1 MKPFR
6 KMFQRLF
13 PPSFRSHPHRVIIDI
28 TASCNLACVDC
39 NRSCGKGQAPA
50 SEHMTPGQIRR
61 FVAESRAQ
69 NRLWC
74 GSAEPTV
81 PEQNGMKIAGGNP
94 FIEGLRVEGGEPTV
108 HPQLFEIL
116 DILCAY
122 KKDHAPETNLV
133 LCTNGHGEPAR
144 RALDRMPPEITV
156 INSAKAPAGDNS
168 HCAFNMAPV
177 DDPKFARHDFSGGC
191 WLPAY
196 YGIGLTRH
204 GYYPHPICGSIDR
217 VFGFDLGLK
226 KLPPPNFFW
235 KKHFRKLCA
244 LCGHY
249 DRYSPA
255 GPRQTTGLIDDRGRM
270 STSWQRAYNKYREKK
285 PVLSLY

>member
-1 MKPFR
+1 
-6 KMFQRLF
+6 
-13 PPSFRSHPHRVIIDI
+13 
-28 TASCNLACVDC
+28 
-39 NRSCGKGQAPA
+39 
-50 SEHMTPGQIRR
+50 
-61 FVAESRAQ
+61 
-69 NRLWC
+69 
-74 GSAEPTV
+74 
-81 PEQNGMKIAGGNP
+81 
-94 FIEGLRVEGGEPTV
+94 
-108 HPQLFEIL
+108 
-116 DILCAY
+116 
-122 KKDHAPETNLV
+122 
-133 LCTNGHGEPAR
+133 
-144 RALDRMPPEITV
+144 
-156 INSAKAPAGDNS
+156 
-168 HCAFNMAPV
+168 MAPV